1 MAEEVKSKP
10 SFVDELL
17 WGLRLK
23 PLPTE
28 KELTASKPVVST
40 KPKDVKIS
48 PSLTDELLY
57 GLRLKNLPTDEELV
71 ESIMPKEVKLSPKKK
86 GPSFMDEML
95 WSLRLKPLPT
105 EEEPIKTPEVVSKS
119 TAHYNAGRGSLDTQ
133 TNTYRI
139 PFENYTLYAP
149 SAQKHIDTINKV
161 QQGKLTNEELLDTY
175 PNMLPEVVATPQPNT
190 SSLGGGIYEYLVNK
204 GAQSLA
210 SFAARKKLAEKWG
223 INNYTGTAEQN
234 ALLQRM
240 FEHQFALAEMSN
252 NTQGLRKGIDY

>member
-86 GPSFMDEML
+86 GPSFMDKIL
-95 WSLRLKPLPT
+95 WDFRLKPLPT
-105 EEEPIKTPEVVSKS
+105 EVKTPEVVSKP
-119 TAHYNAGRGSLDTQ
+119 TA
-133 TNTYRI
+133 
-139 PFENYTLYAP
+139 PKENESFNQAD
-149 SAQKHIDTINKV
+149 I
-161 QQGKLTNEELLDTY
+161 EE
-175 PNMLPEVVATPQPNT
+175 PVAVVAQAPP
-190 SSLGGGIYEYLVNK
+190 SLGGGIYEYLVNK

-210 SFAARKKLAEKWG
+210 SCAARKKLAEQWG

>member
-28 KELTASKPVVST
+28 KELAASKPVVST
-40 KPKDVKIS
+40 EPKEVKIS

-95 WSLRLKPLPT
+95 WGLRLKPLPT
-105 EEEPIKTPEVVSKS
+105 EVKTPEVVSKP
-119 TAHYNAGRGSLDTQ
+119 TA
-133 TNTYRI
+133 
-139 PFENYTLYAP
+139 PKENKSFSQA
-149 SAQKHIDTINKV
+149 DV
-161 QQGKLTNEELLDTY
+161 EE
-175 PNMLPEVVATPQPNT
+175 PVAVVGLPEVVAQAP

-210 SFAARKKLAEKWG
+210 SFAARKKLAEQWG

-252 NTQGLRKGIDY
+252 NAQGLRKGIDY

>member
-28 KELTASKPVVST
+28 KELTSSKPVVST
-40 KPKDVKIS
+40 EPKEVKIS

-86 GPSFMDEML
+86 GPSFMDEIL
-95 WSLRLKPLPT
+95 WDFRLKPLPT
-105 EEEPIKTPEVVSKS
+105 EVKTPEVVSKP
-119 TAHYNAGRGSLDTQ
+119 TA
-133 TNTYRI
+133 
-139 PFENYTLYAP
+139 PKENKSFSQA
-149 SAQKHIDTINKV
+149 DV
-161 QQGKLTNEELLDTY
+161 EEPVATVE
-175 PNMLPEVVATPQPNT
+175 LPEAVFTQNVTQAPP
-190 SSLGGGIYEYLVNK
+190 SLGGGIYEYLVNK

-223 INNYTGTAEQN
+223 IENYTGTAEQN

-252 NTQGLRKGIDY
+252 NAQGLRKGIDY

>member
-57 GLRLKNLPTDEELV
+57 GLRLKNLPT
-71 ESIMPKEVKLSPKKK
+71 EV
-86 GPSFMDEML
+86 
-95 WSLRLKPLPT
+95 
-105 EEEPIKTPEVVSKS
+105 KTPEVVSKP
-119 TAHYNAGRGSLDTQ
+119 TA
-133 TNTYRI
+133 
-139 PFENYTLYAP
+139 PKENESFSQA
-149 SAQKHIDTINKV
+149 DV
-161 QQGKLTNEELLDTY
+161 EE
-175 PNMLPEVVATPQPNT
+175 PVAVVGLPEVVAQAPP
-190 SSLGGGIYEYLVNK
+190 SLGGGIYEYLVNK

-210 SFAARKKLAEKWG
+210 SFAARKKLAEQWG

-234 ALLQRM
+234 ALLQSM

-252 NTQGLRKGIDY
+252 NTSGLRKGIDY

>member
-17 WGLRLK
+17 WGFRLK

-28 KELTASKPVVST
+28 RELTASKPAVST
-40 KPKDVKIS
+40 KPIDVKIS

-86 GPSFMDEML
+86 GPSFMDKIL
-95 WSLRLKPLPT
+95 WDFRLKPLPT
-105 EEEPIKTPEVVSKS
+105 EVKTPEVVSKP
-119 TAHYNAGRGSLDTQ
+119 TAPKENKSFSQ
-133 TNTYRI
+133 VNT
-139 PFENYTLYAP
+139 
-149 SAQKHIDTINKV
+149 SDV
-161 QQGKLTNEELLDTY
+161 EE
-175 PNMLPEVVATPQPNT
+175 PVAVVGLPEVVAQAP

-210 SFAARKKLAEKWG
+210 SFAARKKLAKQWG
-223 INNYTGTAEQN
+223 IKNYTGTAEQN

-252 NTQGLRKGIDY
+252 NTRGLRKGIDY